1 MTSETLCPN
10 RKTIE
15 DFIYEITQD
24 WHDDTDQNGLFEV
37 RCLGE
42 HRSPFTQRFALH
54 AFNEAVDLAV
64 KMNDAG
70 LNIYMTINPISNNVA
85 SKAATDADILRA
97 HYTFVDADDQSGL
110 RGLNALAAK
119 LEPDII
125 VITGTI
131 PHERRHAYW
140 RLLVPCTDLK
150 LWRRWQL
157 DRAERYH
164 TDKAV
169 TNPSRLM
176 RVAGTVSYP
185 NRKKLAKGYVP
196 ELTTMKLS
204 AS

>member
-15 DFIYEITQD
+15 DFIHEISRHWQND
-24 WHDDTDQNGLFEV
+24 PDQNGLFEV

-42 HRSPFTQRFALH
+42 HRKPFTQHFALH
-54 AFNEAVDLAV
+54 ACDEAVDLAV
-64 KMNDAG
+64 RKNDVG

-97 HYTFVDADDQSGL
+97 HYTFVDGDDQSGL
-110 RGLNALAAK
+110 TGLNALAAK

-140 RLLVPCTDLK
+140 RLLEPCTDSK
-150 LWRRWQL
+150 LWRYWQL
-157 DRAERYH
+157 DRAERYQ

-169 TNPSRLM
+169 ANPSRIM

-185 NRKKLAKGYVP
+185 NTAKLTRGYVP

>member
-10 RKTIE
+10 RKIIE
-15 DFIYEITQD
+15 DFIHEISRD
-24 WHDDTDQNGLFEV
+24 WQNDPDHNGLFEV

-42 HRSPFTQRFALH
+42 HRNPVTQRFALH
-54 AFNEAVDLAV
+54 ACDEAVDLAV
-64 KMNDAG
+64 NMNDAK
-70 LNIYMTINPISNNVA
+70 LNIYMTINPISNNAAV
-85 SKAATDADILRA
+85 KAAKDADILRA

-110 RGLNALAAK
+110 SGLNALAAK

-140 RLLVPCTDLK
+140 RLLEPCTDLD
-150 LWRRWQL
+150 LWRSRQL
-157 DRAERYH
+157 DRAERYQ

-169 TNPSRLM
+169 TYPSRLM
-176 RVAGTVSYP
+176 RVDGTVSYP
-185 NRKKLAKGYVP
+185 NTEKLARGYVP

>member
-1 MTSETLCPN
+1 M
-10 RKTIE
+10 
-15 DFIYEITQD
+15 
-24 WHDDTDQNGLFEV
+24 
-37 RCLGE
+37 
-42 HRSPFTQRFALH
+42 H
-54 AFNEAVDLAV
+54 ACDEAVDLAV
-64 KMNDAG
+64 RMNDVG

-85 SKAATDADILRA
+85 SKAAKDADILRA
-97 HYTFVDADDQSGL
+97 HYTFLDADDQSGL
-110 RGLNALAAK
+110 SGLNVLAAK

-140 RLLVPCTDLK
+140 RFLEPCTDLN

-157 DRAERYH
+157 DRAERYQ

-204 AS
+204 VS